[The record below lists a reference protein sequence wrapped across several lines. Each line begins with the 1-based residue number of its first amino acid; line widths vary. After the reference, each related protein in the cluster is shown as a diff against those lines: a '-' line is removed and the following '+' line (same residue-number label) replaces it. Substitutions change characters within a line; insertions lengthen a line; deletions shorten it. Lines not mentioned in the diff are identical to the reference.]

1 MRTLQTFPSDLISLP
16 RRFRRA
22 DETGEI
28 RRARAHTG
36 QGITDQSRNIRANQ
50 TLLLD
55 FYRSAAPLLRT
66 GKARA
71 LSSSA
76 KSSKGDFKSGSK
88 DDDEDD
94 DEKEDLAA
102 AAQEARD
109 IANLGLLGDTSMQ
122 AGISAPAAPPPSAN
136 RGTVL
141 LTLRTNGPYAS
152 WLPSQLATKPSLL
165 LPSLYPP
172 HELKLRSTPQR
183 GGEQPRYRTVRSW
196 KFEMRKWEEEG
207 YEHRRT
213 IGYEEKYAEL
223 GGEAASKNADL
234 AMTANER
241 KQRRIEAAA
250 AARAGL
256 GEDDDEVEGADVA
269 TSKRPGSR
277 QQSQP
282 EQQQHDIRTWEFEL
296 VTPED
301 EASAARRRGGSS
313 ASKRAGE
320 ARGALTGGGGGRPAR
335 GGKFQVG
342 GANDPDLLSD

>member
-1 MRTLQTFPSDLISLP
+1 M
-16 RRFRRA
+16 
-22 DETGEI
+22 
-28 RRARAHTG
+28 
-36 QGITDQSRNIRANQ
+36 
-50 TLLLD
+50 LD

-76 KSSKGDFKSGSK
+76 KSNKGDSKSGSEED
-88 DDDEDD
+88 DDDEQ
-94 DEKEDLAA
+94 EDLVA
-102 AAQEARD
+102 AAQEAQD
-109 IANLGLLGDTSMQ
+109 IAQLGLLGDTSMQ

-152 WLPSQLATKPSLL
+152 WLPSQLATKPFLL

-223 GGEAASKNADL
+223 GGEAASRNADL
-234 AMTANER
+234 AMTARER
-241 KQRRIEAAA
+241 KQRRIEAAAA

-256 GEDDDEVEGADVA
+256 GEDDDDDEREDVA
-269 TSKRPGSR
+269 ASKRSVARR
-277 QQSQP
+277 QPQP
-282 EQQQHDIRTWEFEL
+282 EQQQQHDIRTWEFEL

-301 EASAARRRGGSS
+301 DASTARRGGGN
-313 ASKRAGE
+313 ASKRAGG
-320 ARGALTGGGGGRPAR
+320 ARGASGGGRPAR

-342 GANDPDLLSD
+342 GANDPDLMSD